1 MMKKILV
8 TIVLVVLVLDTAGCF
23 RVMTTRKRTVA
34 EIEGKDSADRIV
46 AVQTRED
53 QRIEFK
59 PKSPARLIGDTIS
72 GPALKSVDIPEADVQ
87 SRETAPSGNILQVQ
101 TKDGTSYSFLTEKH
115 DLGRIVGR
123 AYVSI
128 AIPASEVLAVWVKE
142 VNTVATIAA
151 YVVPLTILGAI
162 CAAVL
167 FSSMMKGFLG
177 AATHMMPY

>member
-1 MMKKILV
+1 MVKKILV
-8 TIVLVVLVLDTAGCF
+8 TIVLVVLVMDTAGCF

-34 EIEGKDSADRIV
+34 EVEGRDSANRIV

-59 PKSPARLIGDTIS
+59 PKSPATLAGDKIV
-72 GPALKSVDIPEADVQ
+72 GQALKTVAIAAADVQ
-87 SRETAPSGNILQVQ
+87 TRQTTPGGRILQVQ
-101 TKDGTSYSFLTEKH
+101 TKDGASYSFLNEKH
-115 DLGRIVGR
+115 DPDRIVGR
-123 AYVSI
+123 AYVSMT
-128 AIPASEVLAVWVKE
+128 IPVSGVLAVWVKE

-151 YVVPLTILGAI
+151 YVIPLTILGVI

-177 AATHMMPY
+177 AATHVMPN